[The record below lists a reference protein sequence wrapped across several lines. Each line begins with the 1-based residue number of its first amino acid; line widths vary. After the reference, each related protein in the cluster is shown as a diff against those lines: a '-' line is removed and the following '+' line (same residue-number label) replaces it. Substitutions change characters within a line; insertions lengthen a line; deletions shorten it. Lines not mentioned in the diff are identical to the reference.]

1 MSSNAGSC
9 GGGSCGSSSNSDSSN
24 SDSSKSDSS
33 KSTSSCSSGAA
44 VKNVASQP
52 EGEFVPSDE
61 MPVLFTPSA
70 IDAVAKALKDE
81 GEDGDFLRISVVGGG
96 CSGYQYGLD
105 FDKEERMG
113 DLALELNGVKVVVD
127 AVSVGYLRGTVVDY
141 VSGLNGTGFQFKNP
155 NAKRTCGC
163 GSSFS

>member
-1 MSSNAGSC
+1 MTSGSCSSNAG
-9 GGGSCGSSSNSDSSN
+9 
-24 SDSSKSDSS
+24 
-33 KSTSSCSSGAA
+33 
-44 VKNVASQP
+44 VKNAACDST
-52 EGEFVPSDE
+52 FVPTEE
-61 MPVLFTPSA
+61 MPVLFTDA
-70 IDAVAKALKDE
+70 AADAVAKALKEE
-81 GEDGDFLRISVVGGG
+81 GEAGDFLRVSVVGGG

-113 DLALELNGVKVVVD
+113 DRALEFNGVKIVID
-127 AVSVGYLRGTVVDY
+127 PISLGYLKGTVVDY

>member
-1 MSSNAGSC
+1 MSSTAGSC
-9 GGGSCGSSSNSDSSN
+9 GSA
-24 SDSSKSDSS
+24 
-33 KSTSSCSSGAA
+33 SGA
-44 VKNVASQP
+44 KNADNTGDNGFIP
-52 EGEFVPSDE
+52 TDE
-61 MPVLFTPSA
+61 MPVLFTSSA
-70 IDAVAKALKDE
+70 ADAVGKALKEE
-81 GEDGDFLRISVVGGG
+81 GEPGDFLRVSVVGGG

-113 DLALELNGVKVVVD
+113 DIAMEFEGVRVVVD
-127 AVSVGYLRGTVVDY
+127 AISAGYLRGTIVDY

>member
-1 MSSNAGSC
+1 MTAG
-9 GGGSCGSSSNSDSSN
+9 
-24 SDSSKSDSS
+24 
-33 KSTSSCSSGAA
+33 SCSSGGSVA
-44 VKNVASQP
+44 KNACGDSGFTP
-52 EGEFVPSDE
+52 TDD
-61 MPVLFTPSA
+61 MPVFFT
-70 IDAVAKALKDE
+70 DAAAEAVSKALKEE
-81 GEDGDFLRISVVGGG
+81 GEAGDFLRVSVVGGG

-113 DLALELNGVKVVVD
+113 DLALEFGGVKIVID
-127 AVSVGYLRGTVVDY
+127 PISLGYLKGTVVDY

>member
-1 MSSNAGSC
+1 MSTAG
-9 GGGSCGSSSNSDSSN
+9 
-24 SDSSKSDSS
+24 
-33 KSTSSCSSGAA
+33 SCSSGGGAG
-44 VKNVASQP
+44 KNVMGDDAA
-52 EGEFVPSDE
+52 GDFVPTDE
-61 MPVLFTPSA
+61 LPVLFTPA
-70 IDAVAKALKDE
+70 AVDAVRKALQEE
-81 GEDGDFLRISVVGGG
+81 GEEGDFLRVSVVGGG

-113 DLALELNGVKVVVD
+113 DLALEFEGVKVVLD
-127 AVSVGYLRGTVVDY
+127 PISVGYLKGTVVDY

>member
-1 MSSNAGSC
+1 MTAG
-9 GGGSCGSSSNSDSSN
+9 
-24 SDSSKSDSS
+24 
-33 KSTSSCSSGAA
+33 SCSSGGSTA
-44 VKNVASQP
+44 KNAC
-52 EGEFVPSDE
+52 GDSDFTPTDDL
-61 MPVLFTPSA
+61 PVLFTASA
-70 IDAVAKALKDE
+70 AEAISKALKEE
-81 GEDGDFLRISVVGGG
+81 GEAGDFLRVSVVGGG

-113 DLALELNGVKVVVD
+113 DLALEFGGVKVVID
-127 AVSVGYLRGTVVDY
+127 PISLGYLKGTVVDY

>member
-1 MSSNAGSC
+1 MMTTSA
-9 GGGSCGSSSNSDSSN
+9 GSCGSSSNGTTNVMDDSGFEASD
-24 SDSSKSDSS
+24 DQPILLTDPAVEAVR
-33 KSTSSCSSGAA
+33 AA
-44 VKNVASQP
+44 LKE
-52 EGEFVPSDE
+52 EGEE
-61 MPVLFTPSA
+61 
-70 IDAVAKALKDE
+70 
-81 GEDGDFLRISVVGGG
+81 GDFLRISVVGGG

-113 DLALELNGVKVVVD
+113 DLALDFDGVKVVVD
-127 AVSVGYLRGTVVDY
+127 PVSAGYLRGTVVDY